1 MSKYTHDTPINVTK
15 LPKPTIFKL
24 KVFTLSATL
33 PLIPP
38 SFLRPPIS
46 AIPTSQ
52 QYLTSDIFSPAEI
65 VLVMLGIVLV
75 ELSLQFSQTIIFVI
89 IADLR
94 PAMFTIDGLQQVRE
108 AFWNGFTVT

>member
-24 KVFTLSATL
+24 KVSTLSATL
-33 PLIPP
+33 PLVPP
-38 SFLRPPIS
+38 SFLTPPIL

-52 QYLTSDIFSPAEI
+52 RYLTSDIFSPAEI
-65 VLVMLGIVLV
+65 VLVMLGILLV
-75 ELSLQFSQTIIFVI
+75 QLLLQLSQTIFFVI
-89 IADLR
+89 IAGLR
-94 PAMFTIDGLQQVRE
+94 PAVFTIDGLQQARE